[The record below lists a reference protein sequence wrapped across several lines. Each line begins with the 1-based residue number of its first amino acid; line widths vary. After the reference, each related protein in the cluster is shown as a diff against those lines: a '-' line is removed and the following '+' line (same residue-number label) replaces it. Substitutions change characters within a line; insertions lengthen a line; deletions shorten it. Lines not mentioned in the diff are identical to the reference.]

1 MNAENLQQ
9 YEKQL
14 EIAEIL
20 IKNEKDITEEEMK
33 KVNDF
38 FYALEEQNKNSKP
51 YTLEEFE
58 NIIDELLEELKYE
71 EIQARNRRNSLAIN
85 KTSY

>member
-1 MNAENLQQ
+1 MNPENLQQ

-20 IKNEKDITEEEMK
+20 IKNEKDITEEEIEK
-33 KVNDF
+33 ANDF
-38 FYALEEQNKNSKP
+38 FAELEEQNKNSEP

-58 NIIDELLEELKYE
+58 SIINELLEELKYE
-71 EIQARNRRNSLAIN
+71 KIQASNRRNSLAIN